1 MKIIP
6 RHIGYVTLKIA
17 VLKTRTRIDLGLQ
30 YAHFLEN
37 DDEIFNIFGGM
48 NPQGWDPVFDPKNA
62 SI

>member
-6 RHIGYVTLKIA
+6 RHIGYVTLKIT

-37 DDEIFNIFGGM
+37 DGKISDIFDELHL
-48 NPQGWDPVFDPKNA
+48 
-62 SI
+62 